1 MTARTQVLIAIVVA
15 DSSSS
20 SSSSS
25 SPSFFMIVHHHRHHT
40 LRVYGVDTFEIV
52 YFLIE
57 NNMKLT

>member
-1 MTARTQVLIAIVVA
+1 
-15 DSSSS
+15 
-20 SSSSS
+20 
-25 SPSFFMIVHHHRHHT
+25 MIVHHHRHHT